1 MVLRGARRY
10 LPRMSTAKDLA
21 KTDRRIFVTA
31 DTHFRHREALAIF
44 SRPHGTV
51 EAMDAEIIAKINE
64 TVGPKDILV
73 HLGDFMVAGGK
84 GRVGRGDGW
93 DEDELCR
100 AERLRDAIQCKRI
113 ILIRGNHDPSGEK
126 RFDAMFETVE
136 DVVSGRGI
144 AGVDERIVM
153 FHYPIDQWQGRP
165 NGGFHLHGHV
175 HGFGAHLSRRFDV
188 GVDVAV
194 NAMRPRLLVD
204 LIAELRK
211 ESPSGFTRA

>member
-1 MVLRGARRY
+1 MLRMVLRASPRY

-21 KTDRRIFVTA
+21 KTERRIFVTA
-31 DTHFRHREALAIF
+31 DTHFRHQEALAIF
-44 SRPHGTV
+44 SRPYSTV
-51 EAMDAEIIAKINE
+51 DAMDAALVARINE
-64 TVGPKDILV
+64 TVGPKDMLV
-73 HLGDFMVAGGK
+73 HLGDFMVVGGK
-84 GRVGRGDGW
+84 GRGW

-126 RFDAMFETVE
+126 RFDAMFEAVE
-136 DVVSGRGI
+136 DIVSGRGI
-144 AGVDERIVM
+144 GGIDERIVM

-175 HGFGAHLSRRFDV
+175 HGFGAHLARRFDV
-188 GVDVAV
+188 GVVVAA